1 LIINLTAFEKYSSEC
16 ANRNEEDAQLHS
28 QLNQAAGASRLI
40 LEESLIRLMEIEGIE
55 V

>member
-1 LIINLTAFEKYSSEC
+1 LIINLSAFEKYSSEC
-16 ANRNEEDAQLHS
+16 ANRNQEDAQLHS

-40 LEESLIRLMEIEGIE
+40 LEDSLIRLMEIEGIE